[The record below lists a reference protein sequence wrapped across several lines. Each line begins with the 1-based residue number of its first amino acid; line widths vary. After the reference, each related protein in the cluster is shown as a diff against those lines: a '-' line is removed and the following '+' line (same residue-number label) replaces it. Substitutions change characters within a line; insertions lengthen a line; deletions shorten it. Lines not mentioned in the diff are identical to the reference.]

1 MGDLKMIVAQR
12 KKPNKQ
18 IILLIGLILFN
29 FFTLNHM
36 RKQDKKS
43 ESIEMFPIEVE
54 KE

>member
-1 MGDLKMIVAQR
+1 MKF
-12 KKPNKQ
+12 
-18 IILLIGLILFN
+18 ILLIGLILFN

-54 KE
+54 KEEKKRRFTFDL